1 VCIVNFK
8 KIYKSLKILLIT
20 CFLVSIKVTDVA
32 DVLTVTY
39 FSHMVLLL
47 QYYKTATYLYH
58 SGGEVKFL

>member
-1 VCIVNFK
+1 
-8 KIYKSLKILLIT
+8 
-20 CFLVSIKVTDVA
+20 VSIKVTDVA